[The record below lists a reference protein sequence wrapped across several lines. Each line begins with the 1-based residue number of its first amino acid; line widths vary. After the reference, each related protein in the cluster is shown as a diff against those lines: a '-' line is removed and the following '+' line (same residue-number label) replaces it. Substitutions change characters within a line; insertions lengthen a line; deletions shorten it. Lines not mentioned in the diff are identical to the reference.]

1 MKPFLVL
8 FVFLV
13 STQLQ
18 GQSLDS
24 LVIGYKVS
32 PPFVTEGPS
41 GLEGPSVWLLNR
53 VMGDLNRPYR
63 MQKLN
68 LDQLLAGLQSGKI
81 DMSLTPLTLTSERAK
96 QFDFSVPYY
105 IAHSSIL
112 IRKAS
117 PIEKLWQF
125 VASFFSI
132 HFFRAL
138 GALALVILI
147 FGFLAWLF
155 ERKENP
161 EEFGPGW
168 KGLWQ
173 GFWWSA
179 VTMTTVGYGDKSP
192 RTAGGRIVA
201 LVWMFTAIIIIS
213 GFTAGIASSLT
224 VNQLSWSQNSIEDFK
239 DKMLGTISN
248 SGTERWL
255 DRNFYK
261 KKKSYA
267 SLEAMQEALVD
278 KDIDAIAYDR
288 PLLSEMIRMDS
299 LGKFELLPISY
310 NSQFYA
316 MGLNRA
322 LEDSLETQISTLIL
336 ENIEGMDW
344 KVVLSE
350 YNLTNK

>member
-1 MKPFLVL
+1 MAVCF
-8 FVFLV
+8 F
-13 STQLQ
+13 
-18 GQSLDS
+18 
-24 LVIGYKVS
+24 
-32 PPFVTEGPS
+32 
-41 GLEGPSVWLLNR
+41 
-53 VMGDLNRPYR
+53 
-63 MQKLN
+63 
-68 LDQLLAGLQSGKI
+68 
-81 DMSLTPLTLTSERAK
+81 
-96 QFDFSVPYY
+96 
-105 IAHSSIL
+105 
-112 IRKAS
+112 
-117 PIEKLWQF
+117 
-125 VASFFSI
+125 FFSI

-192 RTAGGRIVA
+192 RTAGGRILA

-224 VNQLSWSQNSIEDFK
+224 VNQLSWSQNSVEDFK
-239 DKMLGTISN
+239 DKMLGTISS

-261 KKKSYA
+261 KKKSYE
-267 SLEAMQEALVD
+267 SLKALQEALTERE
-278 KDIDAIAYDR
+278 IDAIAYDR
-288 PLLSEMIRMDS
+288 PLLSEMIRLDS
-299 LGKFELLPISY
+299 LRKFELLPITY

-316 MGLNRA
+316 MGLNRS
-322 LEDSLETQISTLIL
+322 LDDSLETQISTLIL

-344 KVVLSE
+344 KLVLSE
-350 YNLTNK
+350 YNLTTK